1 MSDEMEGMSK
11 GTLAD
16 LFEPIEVSVRPGG
29 SSRRAGPRSKG
40 LPLIDADQTRT
51 LRAHREALA
60 KNPVAYHA
68 DIARVQETAVHH
80 LKKCGFTRITRT
92 RCAALVD
99 RFVDA
104 IFDTQNRLPFF
115 HIDSD
120 LPYCWNRP
128 KDWDKNYIRYE
139 WGHLSSR
146 NQNES
151 AHHIENLCLQSA
163 RCNQHIQASMDIEEV
178 LFWLEGSR
186 VAERV
191 RNVLDRR
198 RQLFGSSC
206 WKELLNELSRFR

>member
-1 MSDEMEGMSK
+1 MSNENKEMSK
-11 GTLAD
+11 DTLD
-16 LFEPIEVSVRPGG
+16 NLFGLIEVPVRLGG
-29 SSRRAGPRSKG
+29 SSRRVSPRSKG
-40 LPLIDADQTRT
+40 VDPIDADQTRT
-51 LRAHREALA
+51 LRAHREELA
-60 KNPVAYHA
+60 RNPTAYHT
-68 DIARVQETAVHH
+68 DIARVQETVVHH
-80 LKKCGFTRITRT
+80 LKKCGFARITRT

-99 RFVDA
+99 QFVDA

-128 KDWDKNYIRYE
+128 NDWDKNYIRYE

-163 RCNQHIQASMDIEEV
+163 RCNQHIQTSMDIEEV
-178 LFWLEGSR
+178 LFWLDGSR

-191 RNVLDRR
+191 RTVLERR
-198 RQLFGSSC
+198 RQLFGSDR
-206 WKELLNELSRFR
+206 WKDILNELARFR